1 MATAYR
7 AGRLLSV
14 WGYVKALLESIKLP
28 ATAGIHFVYQIN
40 AVALTGDMD
49 TVMPN
54 KVRVID
60 VWAVGTGTPG
70 AGDTIIVKN
79 TANVISSTLDMN
91 IADTTIARATTLNDA
106 YWDIAA
112 GGTLRVSG
120 ASAVNA
126 AVFVECMLVA

>member
-1 MATAYR
+1 MATTYR

-14 WGYVKALLESIKLP
+14 WGYVKALLESIGLP
-28 ATAGIHFVYQIN
+28 RVAGVSIIYQIT
-40 AVALTGDMD
+40 ATTLTGDVD
-49 TVMPN
+49 TIMPN

-60 VWAVGTGTPG
+60 VWAVGTGTGG
-70 AGDTIIVKN
+70 AADTIIVKN
-79 TANVISSTLDMN
+79 AANVISSTLDMN
-91 IADTTIARATTLNDA
+91 IADTTIARATTLNDL

-126 AVFVECMLVA
+126 AVFVECILIA